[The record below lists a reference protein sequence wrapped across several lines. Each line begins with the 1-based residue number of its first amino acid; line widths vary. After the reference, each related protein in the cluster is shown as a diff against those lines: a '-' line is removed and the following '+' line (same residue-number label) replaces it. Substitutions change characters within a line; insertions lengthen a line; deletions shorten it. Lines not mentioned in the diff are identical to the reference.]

1 MIGLKQSSLS
11 PVDFGSLLRPGSND
25 CGRQRCSTRFPLLRF
40 RQVRAIN
47 CGGNLST
54 AAPPKPSSINH
65 RKA

>member
-1 MIGLKQSSLS
+1 MIGLKQSSPS

-47 CGGNLST
+47 CGGNL
-54 AAPPKPSSINH
+54 
-65 RKA
+65 